1 MCLVSEWKEG
11 FNVDTASLPD
21 PSQVSCVVGGGVE
34 IAEKA
39 EEQWNCG
46 GGTNARTVHKK
57 GLLLDTHTQFLDR
70 VLKELQGKS

>member
-1 MCLVSEWKEG
+1 MSTLTRLPFLIPPRFLVLWG
-11 FNVDTASLPD
+11 L
-21 PSQVSCVVGGGVE
+21 VE

-46 GGTNARTVHKK
+46 GGANAQTVHKK

-70 VLKELQGKS
+70 VLKELQGMS